1 MRLQRLLREPL
12 LHFLVLG
19 ALLFGLYGWLNR
31 DALRSPAEVVVDRAQ
46 VQALATQFQ
55 RVWQRQPTADELRGL
70 VDHWVREEIIFRE
83 GVAGGMERDDEVVRR
98 RVIQK
103 MSFMT
108 DGMAADVPSDADLQA
123 WLRLHGD
130 RYRLPSRYTLQ
141 QAYFD
146 PARHGS
152 RLDADIEAAT
162 LALRRNPQARVGD
175 PTLLPTA
182 LADASSDDLARTFGE
197 RFAAEVADM
206 PDGSWAGP
214 IVSGFGLH
222 LVRIDSRTPGRLP
235 QLAQVRAAVE
245 RDLLSERSRE
255 AADAFYQGL
264 RKRYTVK
271 MEVELDT
278 FDGAASNPRG
288 GKAATATRTQ

>member
-1 MRLQRLLREPL
+1 MIRRLLREPL

-19 ALLFGLYGWLNR
+19 ALLFALYGWLNR
-31 DALRSPAEVVVDRAQ
+31 DALRSPDEVVVDRGQ
-46 VQALATQFQ
+46 VQALVTQFE
-55 RVWQRQPTADELRGL
+55 RVWQRQPTSDELRGL

-83 GVAGGMERDDEVVRR
+83 GVAAGMERDDEVVRR

-103 MSFMT
+103 MAFMT

-123 WLRLHGD
+123 WLRQHGD
-130 RYRLPSRYTLQ
+130 RYRLPPRYTLQ

-146 PARHGS
+146 PGRHGN

-162 LALRRNPQARVGD
+162 LALKRDPRARVGD
-175 PTLLPTA
+175 PTLLPTT
-182 LADASSDDLARTFGE
+182 LDDASSDDLARTFGQ

-206 PDGSWAGP
+206 PDGNWAGP

-235 QLAQVRAAVE
+235 QLAEVRAAVE

-255 AADAFYQGL
+255 AADEFYQGL

-271 MEVELDT
+271 MKVELDS
-278 FDGAASNPRG
+278 FDGASTAPRDS
-288 GKAATATRTQ
+288 KTDTTADTR